1 MPSRI
6 VIENRIVNITYL
18 SHGTRVVGAATSH
31 WPYPRASLQ
40 LRQPAP
46 LVIWRFTVG
55 KLEGRVAVITGGASG
70 IGEGTVRLFAGEGAR
85 VVIADIEDDRGE
97 ALASELG
104 DTVVY
109 QRANV
114 SREDD
119 IRDCIQRA
127 TDHFGR
133 LD

>member
-1 MPSRI
+1 M
-6 VIENRIVNITYL
+6 
-18 SHGTRVVGAATSH
+18 
-31 WPYPRASLQ
+31 
-40 LRQPAP
+40 
-46 LVIWRFTVG
+46 G

-119 IRDCIQRA
+119 IRDCERRQEFGQRFVELA
-127 TDHFGR
+127 RAVYRINDRRAELKHKINELSGSAIVEEKSYNAY
-133 LD
+133 